1 MPCGHDRRVVFVFE
15 RGRPKID
22 QPDLGIEEY
31 PPLRG
36 VPIDRRRRG
45 GNSPVVCERLV
56 VVVAEEDVLW
66 LEIGV
71 DKV

>member
-1 MPCGHDRRVVFVFE
+1 MPRGHHGRVVFVFE

-22 QPDLGIEEY
+22 QPDLGIQEY

-36 VPIDRRRRG
+36 VPVDRRRRG
-45 GNSPVVCERLV
+45 GDPPVVRKRLV
-56 VVVAEEDVLW
+56 VVVAEEDILR